1 MPLYLRKRRM
11 NTMIEIEF
19 FLMLSAVLFS
29 IGLFGVLTK
38 TNGILVL
45 MCIELMLN
53 AANINF
59 IAFSSFYG
67 DVMGQVFVIMIIA
80 VAAAEVAVGLAI
92 LLNVYKARKTTDL
105 DELTMMR
112 W

>member
-1 MPLYLRKRRM
+1 
-11 NTMIEIEF
+11 MIEIEF
-19 FLMLSAVLFS
+19 FLLVSAMLFT
-29 IGLFGVLTK
+29 IGLYGVLTK
-38 TNGILVL
+38 TNGIVVL

-59 IAFSSFYG
+59 ITFSSFYG
-67 DVMGQVFVIMIIA
+67 DVVGQVFVILIIA
-80 VAAAEVAVGLAI
+80 VAAAEVAVGIAI